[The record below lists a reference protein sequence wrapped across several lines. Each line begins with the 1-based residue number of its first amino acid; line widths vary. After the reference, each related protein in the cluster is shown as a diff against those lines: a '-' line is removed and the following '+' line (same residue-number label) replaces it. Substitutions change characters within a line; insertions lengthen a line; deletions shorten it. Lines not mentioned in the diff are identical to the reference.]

1 LQYSKI
7 EFQKKEKK
15 KCQNFINIFLQAWNV
30 RLGGLDTLKD
40 KKKDKKTEKQEDKK
54 TKKHKE

>member
-1 LQYSKI
+1 MSK
-7 EFQKKEKK
+7 FYQH
-15 KCQNFINIFLQAWNV
+15 FLQAWNV

-40 KKKDKKTEKQEDKK
+40 KKKDKKTEKPEDKN